1 MRLELNKEDDYEIL
15 LEYFHRL
22 KYEKEGIRWS
32 SIHADEEYECY
43 LVEECINVLIEELWD
58 NKQSF
63 YKKQFYDEKDREE
76 KERKEKER
84 SKKEWNE
91 NYEYN

>member
-32 SIHADEEYECY
+32 SIHA
-43 LVEECINVLIEELWD
+43 
-58 NKQSF
+58 
-63 YKKQFYDEKDREE
+63 
-76 KERKEKER
+76 
-84 SKKEWNE
+84 
-91 NYEYN
+91 